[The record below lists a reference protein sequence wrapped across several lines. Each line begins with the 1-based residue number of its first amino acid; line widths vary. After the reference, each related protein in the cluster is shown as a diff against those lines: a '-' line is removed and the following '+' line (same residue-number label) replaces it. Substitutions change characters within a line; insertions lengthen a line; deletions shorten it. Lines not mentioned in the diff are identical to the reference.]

1 MINHGG
7 PDPGLAHDYSHAFWT
22 EERLLADQG
31 HTDNRVMWFGPA
43 PLIGDPQWANE
54 ALLAMDRWLTAV
66 ESDTR
71 EVAPVARRSLEDR
84 PERRHRPLRHRG
96 RRAGLLGRGA
106 ADAADPLS
114 TPRQEAGG
122 PVANDNVACR
132 LKPLDRADYGVLGAA
147 FTADQWAQ
155 LEAVFADGV
164 CDWSVPGRGQGPAET
179 WLQYGT
185 ATDHVYGG
193 DNLPPPPAGSAG
205 GWMSGSF
212 LPLLEQ

>member
-1 MINHGG
+1 
-7 PDPGLAHDYSHAFWT
+7 
-22 EERLLADQG
+22 
-31 HTDNRVMWFGPA
+31 
-43 PLIGDPQWANE
+43 
-54 ALLAMDRWLTAV
+54 MDRWLTAV

-71 EVAPVARRSLEDR
+71 EASRSREKIAEDR
-84 PERRHRPLRHRG
+84 PEDVTDRCVT
-96 RRAGLLGRGA
+96 
-106 ADAADPLS
+106 ADAAPACSVEELQTLQTRFS

-122 PVANDNVACR
+122 PVANDNVACQ

-164 CDWSVPGRGQGPAET
+164 CDWSIPGRGQGPAET

-205 GWMSGSF
+205 G
-212 LPLLEQ
+212 